1 MESGIRRR
9 LKAMIRGH
17 VIRTIKTYINIIYNN
32 KIGKYVW
39 KKPKIESIDETLDYI
54 YENKCSVS

>member
-1 MESGIRRR
+1 
-9 LKAMIRGH
+9 MIRGH